1 MLAGGGQE
9 QEGAQVRDA
18 LLVGTKPFL
27 LDLISNPAG
36 SVDIVDIFMWRL
48 LGKLSKLT
56 DGVSWHSS
64 QSVCKPCS
72 HSRLPFQ
79 HLKWGVERLN
89 PGKNCPCQAGVR
101 AGLGKSVCN

>member
-36 SVDIVDIFMWRL
+36 SVDIVDIFM
-48 LGKLSKLT
+48 
-56 DGVSWHSS
+56 
-64 QSVCKPCS
+64 
-72 HSRLPFQ
+72 
-79 HLKWGVERLN
+79 
-89 PGKNCPCQAGVR
+89 
-101 AGLGKSVCN
+101 